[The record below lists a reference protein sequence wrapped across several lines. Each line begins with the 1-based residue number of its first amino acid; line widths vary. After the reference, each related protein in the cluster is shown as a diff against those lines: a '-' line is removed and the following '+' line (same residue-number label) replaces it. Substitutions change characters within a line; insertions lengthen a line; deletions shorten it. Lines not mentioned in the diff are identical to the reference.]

1 MKAITNFK
9 HSLHYS
15 IWLLT
20 GILYFP
26 IFLQLYSRRWQTIDY
41 THAYY
46 ILPISIWLVWRK
58 RETIAKLLQKPVFI
72 NNALSL
78 LMLISGLLMFIF
90 GWRQD
95 YLFISSLSIIPFL
108 FGLISYLYG
117 KGTAKALSF
126 PILYLLLLVPPPLGI
141 LDSITLPMRYGIS
154 IASQAILNLFHYPIT
169 RQGLLLSIGGHEI
182 FMGQPCSGM
191 RSLITALAL
200 GLVYVYIGKSTLKN
214 KIILLFSIIPLALAG
229 NLLRVTSI
237 CLFTY
242 YFGET
247 QAQKTF
253 HDISGF
259 VVFIITILG
268 LIGLESLL
276 NKHTPLPNPPH
287 EGEGIKNEKDKGR
300 GN

>member
-9 HSLHYS
+9 HTLNYS

-26 IFLQLYSRRWQTIDY
+26 ILHQLYSRRWQAIDY

-46 ILPISIWLVWRK
+46 ILPISIWLAWRK
-58 RETIAKLLQKPVFI
+58 RQTIAGLLQKPIFI
-72 NNALSL
+72 NNGLNL
-78 LMLISGLLMFIF
+78 LLIISGLLMFIF
-90 GWRQD
+90 GWRQN

-108 FGLISYLYG
+108 FGLINYLYG
-117 KGTAKALSF
+117 KGIAKALSF
-126 PILYLLLLVPPPLGI
+126 PILYLLLLIPPPLGI

-200 GLVYVYIGKSTLKN
+200 GLVYVHIGKSTLKN
-214 KIILLFSIIPLALAG
+214 KIILLFSIVPLALAG
-229 NLLRVTSI
+229 NLLRVISV
-237 CLFTY
+237 CLWTY

-253 HDISGF
+253 HDISGYA
-259 VVFIITILG
+259 VFIITILG

-276 NKHTPLPNPPH
+276 NNPRATKKP
-287 EGEGIKNEKDKGR
+287 
-300 GN
+300 